1 MVKGFGK
8 PVSNRED
15 NMMRLTTLLISVFC
29 IANSAADNA
38 AEPIGASILIDELEY
53 RLQSGE
59 NPLAWSVAVPVGA
72 EKHQLWLI
80 SEGDST
86 RGAVG
91 SNEIRALY
99 SVRMSPDWR
108 LNMGWRGDVKPGP
121 KRNWV
126 LLGLEG
132 EGPFQIE
139 GAVSLI
145 AGKNLGSGL
154 RLELERAFELA
165 PRWSLTPEIKLN
177 LHSRN
182 DPTTGAGSGLS
193 TGEAGL
199 RMAYELSPNFVPYL
213 GIIWERSYGQTAHFA
228 RKKGAGGSA
237 THVLAGIS
245 LQF

>member
-1 MVKGFGK
+1 
-8 PVSNRED
+8 
-15 NMMRLTTLLISVFC
+15 MMRLAALLLSVFC

-38 AEPIGASILIDELEY
+38 AEPIEVSLLIDELEY

-59 NPLAWSVAVPVGA
+59 DPLAWSAAVPVGA
-72 EKHQLWLI
+72 GKHQLWLI
-80 SEGDST
+80 SEGDRT

-121 KRNWV
+121 MRNWA

-165 PRWSLTPEIKLN
+165 PKWSLTPEITLN
-177 LHSRN
+177 LYSRN
-182 DPTTGAGSGLS
+182 DPATGAASGLS
-193 TGEAGL
+193 TGEAGV
-199 RMAYELSPNFVPYL
+199 RVAYELSPNFAPYL
-213 GIIWERSYGQTAHFA
+213 GIIWERLYGHTADFA
-228 RKKGAGGSA
+228 REEGVGGSA
-237 THVLAGIS
+237 RQVLAGIS
-245 LQF
+245 LRF